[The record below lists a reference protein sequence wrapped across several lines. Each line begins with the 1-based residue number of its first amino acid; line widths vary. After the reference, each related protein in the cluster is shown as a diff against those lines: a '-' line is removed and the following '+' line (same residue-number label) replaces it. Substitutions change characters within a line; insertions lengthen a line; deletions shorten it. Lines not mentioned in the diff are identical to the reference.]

1 MALDRITLDD
11 ACVQITIDRAYPQI
25 RGEKKFIFLTAAD
38 ERGATLTIKL
48 DRQAWEGIQA
58 EWPTDPLAGVE
69 DIARHGHWR
78 TYQGERVW
86 RIDFI

>member
-1 MALDRITLDD
+1 MT
-11 ACVQITIDRAYPQI
+11 V
-25 RGEKKFIFLTAAD
+25 
-38 ERGATLTIKL
+38 KL

-69 DIARHGHWR
+69 DVARRGHWR
-78 TYQGERVW
+78 TYRGLPVW